1 MKAVRIN
8 HIDKKKEKEG
18 VLKQAG
24 GFYTMQDIFYAF
36 HACDSCMND
45 RALFKNGK
53 KKLKCFCAFL
63 QFFCF
68 FFSFSFVFFFYPIS
82 ALFQSFLKKSSFSL
96 DALEQQCYNYLHVLY
111 NLVIYIY
118 MYKQVYVYKDRILIK
133 SPQFRVMDIS

>member
-1 MKAVRIN
+1 
-8 HIDKKKEKEG
+8 
-18 VLKQAG
+18 
-24 GFYTMQDIFYAF
+24 MQDIFQAF

-53 KKLKCFCAFL
+53 KKIKMFL
-63 QFFCF
+63 CIFAIFLFFLFLFFCF
-68 FFSFSFVFFFYPIS
+68 SFFYPIS
-82 ALFQSFLKKSSFSL
+82 ALFQSFLKRSSFSL

-133 SPQFRVMDIS
+133 SPQFRVMDISQESLCLLALSVMFVFISEYLECF